1 MGHCVGIAI
10 TASFDLCNRVFNMA
24 LERLIFAGIREGNQL
39 CVEIN
44 VLQPEGCPTQ
54 VAVRVDVG
62 SQAYLL
68 LRHHEQGVEA
78 TNNQRSHEIE
88 TEGVY
93 HSTYAL

>member
-1 MGHCVGIAI
+1 LV
-10 TASFDLCNRVFNMA
+10 DV
-24 LERLIFAGIREGNQL
+24 
-39 CVEIN
+39 N

-78 TNNQRSHEIE
+78 TNHQRSHETE

-93 HSTYAL
+93 HSTYSF